1 MVRIRSAIKPA
12 LALVAS
18 SPSDGIG
25 RCAGVLRTAAHCSP
39 PTVRPMT
46 ARLSSATIPMLRRF
60 STQCERFVLAGCQP
74 ENREQT
80 AVFCEPGSVGRLAA
94 RHLCELG
101 HQSLACVSFNIAM
114 DHDQVHGFAEVARA
128 DEATVTAWQ
137 VPHSESAGKE
147 ERDSTFAEWLAALPR
162 PTGLFV
168 TDDRFAANICELARE
183 MAIGVPDDLAVIA
196 AAHDPNAA
204 ALSRPTLS
212 FVEYPWQEVGY
223 QAAALLADLLEGE
236 SSGRQVVISP
246 HNVVHCRS
254 TFTLAVEDD
263 KVPFTAVDFIRS
275 NRAPSHRCS
284 RCFEE
289 SAQLTGRSSRNF
301 ARPCAGRSW
310 MKSVGRACN
319 SPSKCLLTIGCRLRS
334 RASMRSW

>member
-1 MVRIRSAIKPA
+1 MIAASGETLTKAQRRIVVYLDGAHSLCHQASIGISRFIAERWDWSVRWCPSD
-12 LALVAS
+12 S
-18 SPSDGIG
+18 SPLFAADGTPNDGAIIV
-25 RCAGVLRTAAHCSP
+25 CNDPDAA
-39 PTVRPMT
+39 
-46 ARLSSATIPMLRRF
+46 ARF

-263 KVPFTAVDFIRS
+263 KVPRG
-275 NRAPSHRCS
+275 
-284 RCFEE
+284 
-289 SAQLTGRSSRNF
+289 GRLH
-301 ARPCAGRSW
+301 P
-310 MKSVGRACN
+310 
-319 SPSKCLLTIGCRLRS
+319 
-334 RASMRSW
+334 